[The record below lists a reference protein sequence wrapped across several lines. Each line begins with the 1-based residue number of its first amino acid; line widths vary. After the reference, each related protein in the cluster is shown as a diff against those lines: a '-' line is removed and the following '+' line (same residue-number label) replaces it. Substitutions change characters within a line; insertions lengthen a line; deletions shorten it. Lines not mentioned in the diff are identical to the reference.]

1 MSVRGLIAGGMS
13 PPAIAAATGGTEDE
27 GVGGGGG
34 SDWAPSA
41 VEDTTTVEDELA
53 EADDETED
61 EPPDPARVGLG
72 GGTEDDDGG
81 SGAVGPSLSD
91 TILVALV
98 AAELPM
104 PPVPAPRPD
113 ASLLDALRM
122 PKCDETLIPDEDEDR
137 ALIDEEGLRGLGTSL
152 PLPHG
157 LPLDSDRLL
166 LFRLYCSTWD
176 VEVRIILSDRRG
188 ISGAICWSAVDAKLT
203 TDCEKL

>member
-13 PPAIAAATGGTEDE
+13 PPPDAAAGPVDAE

-34 SDWAPSA
+34 SDGGSTAAPCA
-41 VEDTTTVEDELA
+41 AEDTTVDDELT

-61 EPPDPARVGLG
+61 EPDPARFGLG
-72 GGTEDDDGG
+72 GTHGG

-104 PPVPAPRPD
+104 PPTPRPD

-122 PKCDETLIPDEDEDR
+122 PKYDETLIPDEDEDR
-137 ALIDEEGLRGLGTSL
+137 ALIDEEG
-152 PLPHG
+152 
-157 LPLDSDRLL
+157 
-166 LFRLYCSTWD
+166 
-176 VEVRIILSDRRG
+176 
-188 ISGAICWSAVDAKLT
+188 
-203 TDCEKL
+203 

>member
-1 MSVRGLIAGGMS
+1 MS
-13 PPAIAAATGGTEDE
+13 PPPIAAATGGTEDE

-72 GGTEDDDGG
+72 CGTEDDDGG

-91 TILVALV
+91 TILVAFV

-104 PPVPAPRPD
+104 PPAPAPRPD

>member
-1 MSVRGLIAGGMS
+1 MS

-91 TILVALV
+91 TILVAFV

>member
-13 PPAIAAATGGTEDE
+13 PPAAAPAATGGTEDE

-41 VEDTTTVEDELA
+41 VEDTTVEDELA

-61 EPPDPARVGLG
+61 EPDPARIGLG
-72 GGTEDDDGG
+72 GTDDDGG

-91 TILVALV
+91 TILAAFV

-104 PPVPAPRPD
+104 PPGAPRPD

-122 PKCDETLIPDEDEDR
+122 PKYDETLMPDEDEDR
-137 ALIDEEGLRGLGTSL
+137 ALIDEEG
-152 PLPHG
+152 
-157 LPLDSDRLL
+157 
-166 LFRLYCSTWD
+166 
-176 VEVRIILSDRRG
+176 
-188 ISGAICWSAVDAKLT
+188 
-203 TDCEKL
+203 

>member
-1 MSVRGLIAGGMS
+1 MS
-13 PPAIAAATGGTEDE
+13 PPAITAATGGTEDE

-104 PPVPAPRPD
+104 PPAPAPRPD

>member
-91 TILVALV
+91 TILVAFV

-104 PPVPAPRPD
+104 PPAPAPRPD

-122 PKCDETLIPDEDEDR
+122 PKYDETLIPDEDEDR

>member
-1 MSVRGLIAGGMS
+1 MS

-104 PPVPAPRPD
+104 PPAPAPRPD

>member
-1 MSVRGLIAGGMS
+1 MS